1 MTTERLQSPWDFTS
15 DAVLSKNN
23 IKTELDLEQYLI
35 QQSFDKTAKR
45 LGGKKAYQKAFD
57 KGDTRKRT
65 AILDY
70 RKASIAVGFY
80 VRCCP

>member
-45 LGGKKAYQKAFD
+45 LGGKKAY
-57 KGDTRKRT
+57 
-65 AILDY
+65 L
-70 RKASIAVGFY
+70 
-80 VRCCP
+80 